1 MSIAEARSIHG
12 YHKDE
17 ADVSMVDI
25 SALRPNKIWYV
36 TINILTPK
44 HG

>member
-1 MSIAEARSIHG
+1 MSIAEAPGIHG

-17 ADVSMVDI
+17 ADVSMVGI
-25 SALRPNKIWYV
+25 SALRPNKSWYV
-36 TINILTPK
+36 TIKILTPK